1 MPTVDAERKLQNRV
15 LHWLVEDLE
24 YTYIGNLEDQDNE
37 PVKEDLLIANLK
49 KRGYTDDQISVAVIE
64 LVNKTHNQADT
75 LYKIN
80 QDVYS
85 SLRYGRQGVRDRNG
99 NRQTVHYIDWVN
111 IDNNDFCVA
120 EEVSVLRYDNVTR
133 KRPDVV
139 LYINGIALGI
149 FELKSSYV
157 SSGNGIR
164 QLLQNQKQE
173 NIQNFFSTAQYLFAG
188 NESEGLF
195 YGTINTPEKYY
206 LKWKEDK
213 KATDDLSAEI
223 KSLQEKK
230 ISHKER
236 GQTTLSAIWKPA
248 ICISGIRSVNAEA
261 RRAFLR
267 LRV

>member
-99 NRQTVHYIDWVN
+99 NRQTVHYIDWVDMFSAM
-111 IDNNDFCVA
+111 IMSP
-120 EEVSVLRYDNVTR
+120 VSVQT
-133 KRPDVV
+133 
-139 LYINGIALGI
+139 LY
-149 FELKSSYV
+149 YT
-157 SSGNGIR
+157 
-164 QLLQNQKQE
+164 
-173 NIQNFFSTAQYLFAG
+173 ST
-188 NESEGLF
+188 E
-195 YGTINTPEKYY
+195 
-206 LKWKEDK
+206 
-213 KATDDLSAEI
+213 
-223 KSLQEKK
+223 
-230 ISHKER
+230 
-236 GQTTLSAIWKPA
+236 
-248 ICISGIRSVNAEA
+248 
-261 RRAFLR
+261 
-267 LRV
+267 